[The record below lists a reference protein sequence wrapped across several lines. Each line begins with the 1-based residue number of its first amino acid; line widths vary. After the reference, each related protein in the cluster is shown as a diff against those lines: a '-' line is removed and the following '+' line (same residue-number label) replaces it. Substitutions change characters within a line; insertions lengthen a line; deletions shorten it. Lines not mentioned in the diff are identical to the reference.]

1 MLNPWQEWH
10 GSQKRMKMGAGE
22 AVAFGIQALPV
33 TNLTVFVAFSL
44 FFKTRNHDICCF
56 LKMGDLVH
64 EVCFLKTERIK
75 RQCFTAQRHPDIS
88 WIRGCQ
94 IFEVKNAK

>member
-1 MLNPWQEWH
+1 
-10 GSQKRMKMGAGE
+10 MKTGAGE

-33 TNLTVFVAFSL
+33 TNLTVFVVISL

-64 EVCFLKTERIK
+64 EVCFWNTERIK
-75 RQCFTAQRHPDIS
+75 RQCFTPQRHPDIS
-88 WIRGCQ
+88 CIRDCQ